1 VTDIVTFAKQGNLP
15 MVHGLIN
22 YFRLG
27 QNVGLV
33 SSGVAGT
40 FEAPKGKDGNKLNTA
55 QWNPLLVAIANRKLE
70 IVRYLTNDVKI
81 SVAATGELMLAL
93 NIVVANQDLAIL
105 TELWTPSALHWGT
118 EHLTQLVKI
127 VSEAKWVQGLAFVLK
142 SELTAALFRS
152 LST

>member
-1 VTDIVTFAKQGNLP
+1 
-15 MVHGLIN
+15 M
-22 YFRLG
+22 
-27 QNVGLV
+27 
-33 SSGVAGT
+33 
-40 FEAPKGKDGNKLNTA
+40 
-55 QWNPLLVAIANRKLE
+55 
-70 IVRYLTNDVKI
+70 TNDVKI

-93 NIVVANQDLAIL
+93 NIIVANQDLAIL
-105 TELWTPSALHWGT
+105 TELWTPSALHWGA